1 MSLDGGARGASVATV
16 AGAFPFLFFF
26 TTPDEKKEERR
37 KKKEER
43 KKSTAGSSK
52 LIQIHSFIT

>member
-37 KKKEER
+37 KKKER
-43 KKSTAGSSK
+43 KAQQGAPN
-52 LIQIHSFIT
+52 